1 MYSRGAGGAGKRAN
15 ERKRKG
21 EKNVEQEWEGVIVE
35 GRKQGRIR
43 PKYEIT
49 LHPCGLR
56 KKFKTAISIKFNL
69 AQVSNQALRRN
80 ETGGLPPGIPCKS
93 LTSGPRGPQLKLP
106 LRSS

>member
-1 MYSRGAGGAGKRAN
+1 MKG
-15 ERKRKG
+15 RKHGG
-21 EKNVEQEWEGVIVE
+21 EKNLEQEWEDVIVD

-69 AQVSNQALRRN
+69 VQISNQPVRRN
-80 ETGGLPPGIPCKS
+80 ETGGLPLLSHVSHS
-93 LTSGPRGPQLKLP
+93 LRGPVDL
-106 LRSS
+106 S